1 MNNTK
6 PNPYQHLEDEQ
17 RQIELAPHPCFP
29 HEIITTFFDDEI
41 YCDVCGTHYTTEDP
55 CPFH

>member
-1 MNNTK
+1 MQ
-6 PNPYQHLEDEQ
+6 Y
-17 RQIELAPHPCFP
+17 ELDLDNS
-29 HEIITTFFDDEI
+29 DDEV